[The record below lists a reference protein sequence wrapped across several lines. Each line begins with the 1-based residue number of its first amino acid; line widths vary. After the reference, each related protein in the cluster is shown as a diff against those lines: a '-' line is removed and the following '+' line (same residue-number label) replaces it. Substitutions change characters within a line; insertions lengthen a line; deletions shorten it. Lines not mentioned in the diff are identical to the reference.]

1 MTTGRYQLGDVVGVG
16 SFATVYHAED
26 PLLDDIVV
34 VKMLAEN
41 HSLKPEIRERFITE
55 GRSLR
60 KVASEHVVTVHDIG
74 ESTYQQPYLV
84 LEFADRGTLADRVH
98 HLQAQGWRAS
108 PEDLLS
114 MARPLAQALEAIH
127 TAKLVHRDLS
137 PGNLLLATE
146 PAADATPST
155 TRLVTPDERL
165 LLSDLGMCKDLAI
178 NSGLTDSGGTAGFR
192 PPEQS
197 KPGLVD
203 TRADIW
209 AASALLAW
217 VAEGADLPGA
227 FHDVMR
233 RGMATDPAQRH
244 QTIGQWLA
252 ELETTLAPPPPP
264 PQAQQQARSDTAQL
278 RQPHPH
284 QHVGKKPRRRWTA
297 LLLVVVAAIMGILG
311 LMAGVSLTDDGHP
324 AAVDDAS
331 IAISGP
337 REVSVGETATYVAET
352 EGVHSW
358 VWSLPTGTSV
368 IDDDETSITATHPGT
383 TEIVLRARTSDG
395 EELETR
401 YRVQV
406 RD

>member
-1 MTTGRYQLGDVVGVG
+1 MKFPTWTKKNFQIR
-16 SFATVYHAED
+16 ATYC
-26 PLLDDIVV
+26 
-34 VKMLAEN
+34 
-41 HSLKPEIRERFITE
+41 
-55 GRSLR
+55 G
-60 KVASEHVVTVHDIG
+60 
-74 ESTYQQPYLV
+74 
-84 LEFADRGTLADRVH
+84 RGTLADRVH
-98 HLQAQGWRAS
+98 HLRAQGWQPS

-155 TRLVTPDERL
+155 TRLVTQDERL

-178 NSGLTDSGGTAGFR
+178 NSGLTVSGGTAGFR

-217 VAEGADLPGA
+217 VAEGAELPET
-227 FHDVMR
+227 FHEVIR
-233 RGMATDPAQRH
+233 RGMATDPAQRQ
-244 QTIGQWLA
+244 QTITEWLSD
-252 ELETTLAPPPPP
+252 LETVFVSQPPPPV
-264 PQAQQQARSDTAQL
+264 QQQERSETAQPSPL
-278 RQPHPH
+278 
-284 QHVGKKPRRRWTA
+284 QHVGRRPRRRLTV
-297 LLLVVVAAIMGILG
+297 LLPVIVAAIMGTLG
-311 LMAGVSLTDDGHP
+311 LMAGMSLTDDGYP
-324 AAVDDAS
+324 SSVSDAS

-337 REVSVGETATYVAET
+337 SEVSVGETATYVAQT

-358 VWSLPTGTSV
+358 VWSLPTGTSLV
-368 IDDDETSITATHPGT
+368 DDHETSITATQPGS
-383 TEIVLRARTSDG
+383 TEIVLRARTSTGD
-395 EELETR
+395 ELEAR